1 MSFFTC
7 RGDLSGGDC
16 QLGVFHQESC
26 LYYIRHWR
34 EFPSCS
40 ILFILSSLH
49 NVEKVFASP
58 KHEDASVMEVNI
70 EFYLVFMVLQI
81 GSIELENYY
90 KQVIDGELE
99 GFKNSPWLLLGNGK
113 G

>member
-1 MSFFTC
+1 
-7 RGDLSGGDC
+7 
-16 QLGVFHQESC
+16 
-26 LYYIRHWR
+26 
-34 EFPSCS
+34 
-40 ILFILSSLH
+40 
-49 NVEKVFASP
+49 
-58 KHEDASVMEVNI
+58 MEVNI

>member
-1 MSFFTC
+1 
-7 RGDLSGGDC
+7 
-16 QLGVFHQESC
+16 
-26 LYYIRHWR
+26 
-34 EFPSCS
+34 
-40 ILFILSSLH
+40 
-49 NVEKVFASP
+49 
-58 KHEDASVMEVNI
+58 MEVNI

-99 GFKNSPWLLLGNGK
+99 RFKNSPWLLLGNGK